1 MFIILKGWK
10 NIHQP
15 WGDNLVTHFT
25 VLNYHIGKV
34 DDGVVLSHNKFY
46 LHCAVYSSA
55 DKLVNYR

>member
-1 MFIILKGWK
+1 MCIILKGCK

-25 VLNYHIGKV
+25 VLKV
-34 DDGVVLSHNKFY
+34 DDGVAVSHNKFY

-55 DKLVNYR
+55 EKLVNYR